1 MMVSSP
7 ALVLR
12 SIPGMDTR
20 ALKSELERLRA
31 LAQGPFADKAAGLR
45 WANQVLP
52 LLKFD
57 PEYYNSFNQALHYLH
72 ADLMTRNI
80 QMYWSV
86 MLSQVDRAIHELSYR
101 DRGLI
106 ATVEPVKLVT
116 PGGTYV
122 APSRLE
128 ELAGI
133 QSPAFDL
140 TKLLALLRELDA
152 AHQQGCYFAIAALVR
167 TILNH
172 VPPIFGCQT
181 FAEVANNYGGGGKSF
196 KESMMR
202 LDQSAR
208 KIADLHLHATIR
220 HGEALPT
227 LVQVDFSNELDLL
240 LGEIVRVLK
249 P

>member
-1 MMVSSP
+1 M
-7 ALVLR
+7 LR

-20 ALKSELERLRA
+20 ALKTELERLRA
-31 LAQGPFADKAAGLR
+31 LAQGPFADRAAGLT

-80 QMYWSV
+80 QMYWSI
-86 MLSQVDRAIHELSYR
+86 MISQLDRAIHELSYR
-101 DRGLI
+101 GRGLI
-106 ATVEPVKLVT
+106 ANVEPVKLVT

-122 APSRLE
+122 APSRVE
-128 ELAGI
+128 ELAGL

-152 AHQQGCYFAIAALVR
+152 THQQGCYFAIAALVR

-172 VPPIFGCQT
+172 VPPIFSCRPFG
-181 FAEVANNYGGGGKSF
+181 EVANNYGGGGTSF
-196 KESMMR
+196 KASMLR
-202 LDQSAR
+202 LEQSAR
-208 KIADLHLHATIR
+208 TIADLHLHAAIR
-220 HGEALPT
+220 QGEVLPT